1 MRVCPSTPWQQFL
14 DRICWNLHQVHPKSQ
29 ESTVQKIGIDE
40 FGVWK
45 AWKSKEAYGNQLY
58 TGHKKYPKS
67 EAKSLLLGSHCN
79 KDPVVTV
86 TKCCVKPAKAHAVP
100 SEHLCTRWDGP
111 WLAAQSRTQKHLWY
125 VNDKR
130 AESMIR
136 DIRHYKTISHGNSI
150 FNQFP
155 VRCGN
160 ISKHTG
166 HDLAKNHSML
176 SSSSKCHLGWIR
188 RTNSGLLRTQQSHG
202 PWKSL
207 AQPSSLPKKMLDD
220 IYFLNDFGDGSFAPN
235 FCKSRYR
242 FGTNVLYVSI

>member
-1 MRVCPSTPWQQFL
+1 MLESPSG
-14 DRICWNLHQVHPKSQ
+14 HPKSQ

-45 AWKSKEAYGNQLY
+45 AWKSKEAFGKQLY

-130 AESMIR
+130 AGSMIR
-136 DIRHYKTISHGNSI
+136 DIRRYTTISHGNSI

-176 SSSSKCHLGWIR
+176 SSSSKEVPLRMDPTDKQRPVENPAVSWALEESGTALYSTQKDAWWHLFFEWI
-188 RTNSGLLRTQQSHG
+188 
-202 PWKSL
+202 WKWL
-207 AQPSSLPKKMLDD
+207 FSSQ
-220 IYFLNDFGDGSFAPN
+220 FL
-235 FCKSRYR
+235 
-242 FGTNVLYVSI
+242 